1 MIETDKASKIKGLA
15 WLIFAVMLGV
25 ALAVGIG
32 PLVRA
37 IPWSWEKNTAQFFG
51 STVPVNVCEGS
62 PQKQALLNQ
71 LVSRLYP
78 IDRDDTHFSI
88 DVHIINDPSI
98 NAFAQLGGQISLN
111 RGLLE
116 KAESPEEVAGVLA
129 HEMEHVRRRH
139 ILEGFIVHL
148 MTIQGIQ
155 LIFGG
160 SLDTA
165 QWAQVFLHMN
175 FTRHQEAEAD
185 HGALV
190 RLAKAHISN
199 QGFGEFFDRMKELEI
214 APSFLSDH
222 PSSEDRLEMVKG
234 FPNLNTTP
242 VMSKDDWKIF
252 KAYCQ

>member
-1 MIETDKASKIKGLA
+1 MIETDKASKTKGLA
-15 WLIFAVMLGV
+15 WILIAVMLGV
-25 ALAVGIG
+25 ALAVGISS
-32 PLVRA
+32 LVRA
-37 IPWSWEKNTAQFFG
+37 VPWSWEKNTAQFIG
-51 STVPVNVCEGS
+51 STLPVDVCEGS
-62 PQKQALLNQ
+62 PKARALLNQ

-78 IDRDDTHFSI
+78 IDRDDTRFSI
-88 DVHIINDPSI
+88 DVHIINNPSI

-116 KAESPEEVAGVLA
+116 KAESPQEVAGVLA

-148 MTIQGIQ
+148 MTFQGIQ

-160 SLDTA
+160 SLA
-165 QWAQVFLHMN
+165 SSQWASLFLHMG

-190 RLAKAHISN
+190 RLQKAHISN
-199 QGFGEFFDRMKELEI
+199 QGFGDFFERMKEMEI

-222 PSSEDRLEMVKG
+222 PSSEDRLEVVKE
-234 FPNLNTTP
+234 FPNQNTTP
-242 VMSKDDWKIF
+242 MMSKEDWKTF
-252 KAYCQ
+252 KAYCK